1 MADIGPNQVWL
12 VPETNEVKKKWLQVQ
27 IQEKKS
33 RIVRLDQDIEDLV
46 KGQIVKLEGHK
57 IMLQKELNNLTQQL
71 DRMIVLEA
79 DAVIINQEGGQNG

>member
-1 MADIGPNQVWL
+1 MADIKENQVWL

-71 DRMIVLEA
+71 DRMIGIES
-79 DAVIINQEGGQNG
+79 DAETVT